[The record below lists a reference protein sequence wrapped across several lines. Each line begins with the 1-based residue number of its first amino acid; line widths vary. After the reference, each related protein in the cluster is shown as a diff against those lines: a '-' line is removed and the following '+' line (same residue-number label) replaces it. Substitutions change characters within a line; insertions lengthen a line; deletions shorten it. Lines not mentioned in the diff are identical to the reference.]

1 MAQSTLSQ
9 LFTVQESRNLQSM
22 YNTGELEG
30 VILQIKSKSD
40 NLDNVQL
47 NIAVLGDVG
56 SGKSTFINA
65 MRGLRSSD
73 HGAAPTGNEETWM
86 EPTKYPCQDLPNVQL
101 WDLPGMNSFGFELN
115 NYLKKVKFESF
126 DFFIIVSQ
134 ARFRENDGEIAKKI
148 QEQGKEFYY
157 VRSKIDNDAYSL
169 KKQGADLNE
178 GWRTI
183 RRDCINNFQTVG
195 VTPPDIFLI
204 SSFDLEEY
212 DFLRLK
218 STLTR
223 DLPSIKSNVLSLSV
237 PKIML
242 DVTEPKRRMLMKR
255 VWLLAIL
262 AGAVGAVPVSVPVP
276 MSVPVPVP
284 VLSVITIIGLTVA
297 GRIYLQKQLGLSD
310 KLLQSLASKVAKPS
324 SVLKA
329 EMNHRLPRKM
339 PLAVTNV
346 LLGIT
351 IVTCMITGIK
361 YSFSPVMLSIF
372 GAVSSFALTY
382 KLLKDSLKDHLETV
396 QCLVKSALSRD

>member
-1 MAQSTLSQ
+1 MAQSTLSK
-9 LFTVQESRNLQSM
+9 LFTVQENRNLQSM
-22 YNTGELEG
+22 YNMGELEA

-65 MRGLRSSD
+65 MRGLQSGD

-101 WDLPGMNSFGFELN
+101 WDLPGTNSFGFELN

-134 ARFRENDGEIAKKI
+134 ARFRENDAEIAKKI
-148 QEQGKEFYY
+148 QGQGKEFYY
-157 VRSKIDNDAYSL
+157 VRSKIDNDAHSL

-183 RRDCINNFQTVG
+183 RRDCISNFQTVG

-212 DFLRLK
+212 DFPRLK
-218 STLTR
+218 STLAR
-223 DLPSIKSNVLSLSV
+223 DLPSIKSNVLSRSI

-242 DVTEPKRRMLMKR
+242 DVTEPKKRMLMKR

-262 AGAVGAVPVSVPVP
+262 AGAVGAVPV
-276 MSVPVPVP
+276 SVPVPVP

-297 GRIYLQKQLGLSD
+297 GRIYLQKQLELSD

-329 EMNHRLPRKM
+329 EMIHRLPRKM
-339 PLAVTNV
+339 PVAVTNV

-351 IVTCMITGIK
+351 IASCMITGIK
-361 YSFSPVMLSIF
+361 YSFSPVTLSIF

-382 KLLKDSLKDHLETV
+382 KLLKDSLKDRLETV
-396 QCLVKSALSRD
+396 QRLVKSALSRD